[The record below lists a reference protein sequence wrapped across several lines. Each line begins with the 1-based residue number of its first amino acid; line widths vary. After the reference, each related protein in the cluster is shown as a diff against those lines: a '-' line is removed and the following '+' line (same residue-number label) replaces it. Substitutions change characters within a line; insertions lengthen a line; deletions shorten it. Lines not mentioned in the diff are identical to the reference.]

1 MMRNDCKALAQISR
15 WDGEAGNAVF
25 LVRWPE
31 NIHKNT
37 PLLKIRQRIC
47 RIGNSKAAFA
57 DLSFRVVESR
67 LTRNSGIPPQTL
79 ASLPSTDHE
88 HWETWH

>member
-57 DLSFRVVESR
+57 DLWTYEKF
-67 LTRNSGIPPQTL
+67 RNSSPNAGFTPL
-79 ASLPSTDHE
+79 H
-88 HWETWH
+88 